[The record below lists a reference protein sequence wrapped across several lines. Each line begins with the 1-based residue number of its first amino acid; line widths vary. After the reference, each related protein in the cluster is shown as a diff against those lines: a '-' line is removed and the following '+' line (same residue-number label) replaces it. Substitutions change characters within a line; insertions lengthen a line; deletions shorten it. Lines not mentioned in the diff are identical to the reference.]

1 MSLQIIEADLVECG
15 RSARG
20 GALTLCLLDDMWNA
34 IDVDDHSPFKFVGFR
49 HAAGSSSARLNNVGE
64 STE

>member
-1 MSLQIIEADLVECG
+1 MSLQIIEADFVECG
-15 RSARG
+15 RSTRG
-20 GALTLCLLDDMWNA
+20 GTLALCLLDDMWYS

-49 HAAGSSSARLNNVGE
+49 HAADSFSAKLNNVEE